1 MTMKKL
7 DVIIKNSLLAFIFFS
22 VFNITN
28 CYAGGVLGRLIG
40 GEADDSSVGR
50 VSVGDSYGGGTVF
63 CVSQTQP
70 NGLCYPNQCVTEGSG
85 DCGLIMANEDQVNF
99 DSNPEH
105 GVTWA
110 SKDDAIP
117 GARSDD
123 DGAANTAAIIAALPE
138 DTSDNNAAWLCH
150 NYQGGGNKDWYLL
163 SKNEL
168 NKMYLFASANNLI
181 GKGCSGSR
189 DGGVQCLVG
198 GYDEQW
204 NAYWSSTE
212 SSGNYC
218 VAWSQGFWYGI
229 QTNDYKI
236 DDYFGVR
243 AVRAFNDLAIQQFK
257 QAMQTMALGM
267 HVRVGKSSPVN
278 LLNQPELQEI
288 AKHLGQAM
296 KISSFM

>member
-7 DVIIKNSLLAFIFFS
+7 DATIKNSLLTFIFFS
-22 VFNITN
+22 GFNITN
-28 CYAGGVLGRLIG
+28 CYAL
-40 GEADDSSVGR
+40 

-63 CVSQTQP
+63 CVSQTP
-70 NGLCYPNQCVTEGSG
+70 DTTQCVPVGSG
-85 DCGLIMANEDQVNF
+85 NYGLIMANEDQVNF

-105 GVTWA
+105 GVIWA
-110 SKDDAIP
+110 SKYNAIP
-117 GARSDD
+117 AARSDD

-138 DTSDNNAAWLCH
+138 DTSGNNAAWLCH
-150 NYQGGGNKDWYLL
+150 NYQGGGNEDWYLP

-198 GYDEQW
+198 GYSERW

-212 SSGNYC
+212 YSGDGND
-218 VAWSQGFWYGI
+218 AWSQDFSDGNQNGA
-229 QTNDYKI
+229 NKI
-236 DDYFGVR
+236 GNYFGVR

-257 QAMQTMALGM
+257 EAMQTVALSMNLRLGEY
-267 HVRVGKSSPVN
+267 SPFS
-278 LLNQPELQEI
+278 LLNQPEMQEI
-288 AKHLGQAM
+288 AKHLGQAV
-296 KISSFM
+296 KISGTFY